1 MVNRSIA
8 LRKISRIRYYLS
20 RIKEHGHI
28 PLQEFLHDVNT
39 QDIILHNLQ
48 LGIQGCI
55 DLGSH
60 IVSDEGWG
68 IPGSFSEIF
77 YLLKDKGVISRD
89 LSEKMIAMVGFR
101 NIVIHEYEKVDL
113 KIVYEIIQK
122 DIVDIESFL
131 LEIIDF
137 FKC

>member
-1 MVNRSIA
+1 MVNRSIV

-20 RIKEHGHI
+20 RTKEHSHI
-28 PLQEFLHDVNT
+28 SLQEFLDDVNT

-60 IVSDEGWG
+60 ILSDEGWG

-77 YLLKDKGVISRD
+77 YLLEDKGVITHE
-89 LSEKMIAMVGFR
+89 LTEKMIAMVGFR
-101 NIVIHEYEKVDL
+101 NLIIHEYEKVDL
-113 KIVYEIIQK
+113 KIVHEIIQK

-131 LEIIDF
+131 LKIIDF
-137 FKC
+137 FNC